1 MLLRYIEF
9 NNLEVEFY
17 KEDVFKV
24 INLYF
29 FLFSFQSSNTRS
41 QKDEKEKNPAPSSD
55 EPNDNDT
62 SVMDRT
68 WRLCQAQEQAKKT
81 ARPVCNRLQKKKQLI
96 LISWWLTF
104 ERRWKPPKRL
114 SFVQRNPVVCTVPLA
129 AWSMVVSG
137 SLCVWTVP
145 FDGLTHGGLTHDGLC
160 IMAFLCA

>member
-29 FLFSFQSSNTRS
+29 FLFSFQSYNTRS

-68 WRLCQAQEQAKKT
+68 
-81 ARPVCNRLQKKKQLI
+81 
-96 LISWWLTF
+96 
-104 ERRWKPPKRL
+104 
-114 SFVQRNPVVCTVPLA
+114 
-129 AWSMVVSG
+129 
-137 SLCVWTVP
+137 
-145 FDGLTHGGLTHDGLC
+145 
-160 IMAFLCA
+160 